1 MDTAWISSYSGILA
15 VLGAVTSFFFYLER
29 RTGWKFFNYIPPLL
43 FIYLVPV
50 VLSNTNVIPSK
61 SPVYDFMGANIL
73 PFFLAVMLLKVNI
86 LATVRIMGKGI
97 FVMLLGTLGVVIGA
111 PLAYLLV
118 SSHLGPD
125 AWKAFGALAG
135 SWIGGTGNMLA
146 MTQMVELDESSIEF
160 GYAVIADNAV
170 YLVWLP
176 IMLGSK
182 NLAGVFNRFTRVSE
196 DRLQRM
202 EAAAAELTADK
213 GHMEMRHLLY
223 LVFLGFAVT
232 AVAIWLSGL
241 IPPITTATIANWFGR
256 TPPEE
261 AQAIVS
267 AGTWKILVVT
277 TLGIALS
284 FTKANSI
291 PGSHAISM
299 ACVYLFVARMGAKA
313 DLSGIG
319 VEVLWFLLGA
329 YLWIFLHGAV
339 ILLGARLFRVD
350 VHTAAIS
357 SAANIGGA
365 ASAPIVAAYH
375 KPALVPVSILMA
387 LIGYAVGNPA
397 AFLAA
402 LLCRWVGG

>member
-1 MDTAWISSYSGILA
+1 MDSAWITSYSGILA
-15 VLGAVTSFFFYLER
+15 VLGAVTSFFFYLEK

-50 VLSNTNVIPSK
+50 ALSNASVIPSK

-73 PFFLAVMLLKVNI
+73 PFFLAIMLLKVNI

-111 PLAYLLV
+111 PLAYLVV
-118 SSHLGPD
+118 SSHLGPE

-146 MTQMVELDESSIEF
+146 VTQMVELDESSIEF

-182 NLAGVFNRFTRVSE
+182 NLAAVFNRFTRVSE
-196 DRLQRM
+196 ERLQRM
-202 EAAAAELTADK
+202 EAAAAALTQDR
-213 GHMEMRHLLY
+213 GHIEMRHILY
-223 LVFLGFAVT
+223 LVFLGFSVT
-232 AVAIWLSGL
+232 AISIWLGNM
-241 IPPITTATIANWFGR
+241 IPPIHTAAGQT
-256 TPPEE
+256 
-261 AQAIVS
+261 IVS
-267 AGTWKILVVT
+267 AGTWKILIVT
-277 TLGIALS
+277 TLGIVLS
-284 FTKANSI
+284 FSKANSI
-291 PGSHAISM
+291 PGSHVISM
-299 ACVYLFVARMGAKA
+299 ACVYLFVARMGAQA

-329 YLWIFLHGAV
+329 FLWIGLHGAI

-350 VHTAAIS
+350 VHTAAIA

-387 LIGYAVGNPA
+387 LIGYAIGNQA
-397 AFLAA
+397 AFVAA